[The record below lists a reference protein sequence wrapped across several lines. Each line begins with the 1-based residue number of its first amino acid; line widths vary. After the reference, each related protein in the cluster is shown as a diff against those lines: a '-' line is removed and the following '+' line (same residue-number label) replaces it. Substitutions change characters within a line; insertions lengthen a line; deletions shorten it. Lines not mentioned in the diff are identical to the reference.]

1 MEIASKQEKLKFCK
15 DAKFFITFPFVFC
28 FLHTTDAINI
38 ELIQSNPSYT
48 PKDETQQCIMLFLYI
63 SDGMRFAPCH
73 SSGSDC
79 GLAFRRLHSRMASD
93 MRRCK
98 RYDSRLAGA
107 DIRFTTRHL
116 FLSSSPLKGEKDKQ
130 RRRGGEMTGSTAQEH
145 PSVKAV
151 HWRK

>member
-1 MEIASKQEKLKFCK
+1 MQS
-15 DAKFFITFPFVFC
+15 FPSPFLL
-28 FLHTTDAINI
+28 FLHTTDATSI
-38 ELIQSNPSYT
+38 ELIPSNPSYT
-48 PKDETQQCIMLFLYI
+48 PKDETQQRKTLFLYF

-79 GLAFRRLHSRMASD
+79 GPACGRLHSRMASD

-130 RRRGGEMTGSTAQEH
+130 RRRGGKNDRLDSPRTSFSQSSALQKIKTISSAN
-145 PSVKAV
+145 
-151 HWRK
+151 RN

>member
-1 MEIASKQEKLKFCK
+1 
-15 DAKFFITFPFVFC
+15 
-28 FLHTTDAINI
+28 
-38 ELIQSNPSYT
+38 
-48 PKDETQQCIMLFLYI
+48 MLFLYI

-79 GLAFRRLHSRMASD
+79 GPAFRRLHSRMASD

-130 RRRGGEMTGSTAQEH
+130 RREGENDRLDSPKNILQSKRCIEENKNDSSANTEPDAYGKRTMRQLQEL
-145 PSVKAV
+145 
-151 HWRK
+151 